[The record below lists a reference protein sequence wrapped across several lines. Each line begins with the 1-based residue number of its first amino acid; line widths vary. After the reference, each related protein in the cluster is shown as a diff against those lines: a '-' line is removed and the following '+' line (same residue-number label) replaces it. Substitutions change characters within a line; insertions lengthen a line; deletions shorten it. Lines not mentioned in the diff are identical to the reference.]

1 MRKLFCT
8 SSIFAGMVALLWS
21 GFYFKHAAT
30 LWYWPGESYPNQQ
43 VLLISWLFMN
53 LIEPLVA
60 LYIAGGL
67 AWGLWKLSELLCS
80 KLRANT
86 KAEPLPQ
93 KEKV

>member
-30 LWYWPGESYPNQQ
+30 VWWMRNGGFPNQQ
-43 VLLISWLFMN
+43 TYLTLWLFMQ
-53 LIEPLVA
+53 IVAPLCFVA
-60 LYIAGGL
+60 VGAMGSYP
-67 AWGLWKLSELLCS
+67 LWKLSEFLCS